1 MWPDGQ
7 NMMESI
13 VLTIGQI
20 GLIGLAALAVS
31 LLASTLV
38 IRVFSIRGFIKQ
50 ILKFIL
56 FIIVGCCS
64 VYWVI
69 WKIGG

>member
-1 MWPDGQ
+1 
-7 NMMESI
+7 MMESI

>member
-1 MWPDGQ
+1 
-7 NMMESI
+7 MESI